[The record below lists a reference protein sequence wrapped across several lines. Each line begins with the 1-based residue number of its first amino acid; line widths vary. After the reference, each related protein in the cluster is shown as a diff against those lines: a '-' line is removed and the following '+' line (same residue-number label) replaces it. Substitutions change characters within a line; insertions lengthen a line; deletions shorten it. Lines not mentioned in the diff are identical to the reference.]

1 MTLILL
7 FGLLAAG
14 ANLLGGLILIKS
26 GAHRYGERF
35 LKYLVALGAG
45 FMLAAIF
52 IEILPETV
60 DIWTQTFRGESTS
73 EAVAGAM
80 TLLLAGYLS
89 IQFFEHTL
97 APHFH
102 FGAETHPES
111 FMRPSAAY
119 TAVGGLWIHTF
130 FDGVSIASAFLVNFK
145 VGILVF
151 IAILLHKMP
160 EGFTVASIM
169 LASGRST
176 RKALIATAAIGAAT
190 LAGVIGV
197 VLLETR
203 MSDAVAYALPFS
215 AGVTL
220 YVAASDL
227 IPEVNHKEERNP
239 TVSIVVFGCAGM
251 SAMRAL
257 TRGAT
262 AAIARRAR
270 ESMRANGTTE
280 SVRTSRTLTAGTS
293 PGTRSTTPTARPFD
307 LACTMG
313 TPGSSVRMS
322 ECVCPLT
329 ITSTAR
335 PTPRARSTIS
345 PVTGRLLHRRRRR
358 RRAQRR
364 PRGARLA
371 PEATARAQ

>member
-1 MTLILL
+1 METLFSDFKLLGLLL

-14 ANLLGGLILIKS
+14 ANVVGGLLLLKS
-26 GAHRYGERF
+26 GAHRLGKRF

-52 IEILPETV
+52 IEILPETIA
-60 DIWTQTFRGESTS
+60 IWTETTRGETAAR
-73 EAVAGAM
+73 AVVGAM
-80 TLLLAGYLS
+80 TLLLGGYLS

-102 FGAETHPES
+102 FGEETHTES
-111 FMRPSAAY
+111 FMKPSAAY

-169 LASGRST
+169 LASGRSAQ
-176 RKALIATAAIGAAT
+176 KALIATGAIGAAT
-190 LAGVIGV
+190 LAGVVGVALLDARMNNAIG
-197 VLLETR
+197 
-203 MSDAVAYALPFS
+203 YALPFS

-239 TVSIVVFGCAGM
+239 TVSIVVFVGV
-251 SAMRAL
+251 AL
-257 TRGAT
+257 
-262 AAIARRAR
+262 
-270 ESMRANGTTE
+270 
-280 SVRTSRTLTAGTS
+280 
-293 PGTRSTTPTARPFD
+293 FY
-307 LACTMG
+307 
-313 TPGSSVRMS
+313 
-322 ECVCPLT
+322 
-329 ITSTAR
+329 
-335 PTPRARSTIS
+335 
-345 PVTGRLLHRRRRR
+345 LLHKLIE
-358 RRAQRR
+358 
-364 PRGARLA
+364 G
-371 PEATARAQ
+371 

>member
-1 MTLILL
+1 METSLGGFAGLLL

-14 ANLLGGLILIKS
+14 ANVVGGLLLVKS
-26 GAHRYGERF
+26 GAHRLGERF

-52 IEILPETV
+52 IEILPETIG
-60 DIWTQTFRGESTS
+60 IWTERLEGEAAARS
-73 EAVAGAM
+73 VVGAM
-80 TLLLAGYLS
+80 TLLLGGYLL
-89 IQFFEHTL
+89 IQLFEHTL

-111 FMRPSAAY
+111 LMRPSAAY

-145 VGILVF
+145 FGLLVF

-176 RKALIATAAIGAAT
+176 KKALVATAAIGAAT
-190 LAGVIGV
+190 LAGVVGV
-197 VLLETR
+197 ALLNAR
-203 MSDAVAYALPFS
+203 MSNAVGYALPFS

-239 TVSIVVFGCAGM
+239 TVSIVVFVGV
-251 SAMRAL
+251 AL
-257 TRGAT
+257 
-262 AAIARRAR
+262 
-270 ESMRANGTTE
+270 
-280 SVRTSRTLTAGTS
+280 
-293 PGTRSTTPTARPFD
+293 FY
-307 LACTMG
+307 
-313 TPGSSVRMS
+313 
-322 ECVCPLT
+322 
-329 ITSTAR
+329 
-335 PTPRARSTIS
+335 
-345 PVTGRLLHRRRRR
+345 LLHRLIE
-358 RRAQRR
+358 
-364 PRGARLA
+364 G
-371 PEATARAQ
+371 